1 MQGIEWLVGALGS
14 LVRDNMSEGP
24 LKGFVGGRHYRR
36 CRRGD
41 CLFAQ
46 YLDSIF
52 LHIFD
57 GGFRIYGACR
67 LYHG

>member
-24 LKGFVGGRHYRR
+24 LKDLLVDGIIGGVGE
-36 CRRGD
+36 
-41 CLFAQ
+41 LIVF
-46 YLDSIF
+46 LPNIFDSIF

-57 GGFRIYGACR
+57 GFRIYGACR